1 MRSELLA
8 AEEKATALEAQQ
20 AKSVDELEQQFR
32 QEVET
37 LQEYL
42 KSQEKE
48 YIAEIERTRVGDLLR
63 ISQLNYVYA
72 TCQNKFR
79 LKFFNLS

>member
-8 AEEKATALEAQQ
+8 AEEKATALEAHQ

-37 LQEYL
+37 LQEFL

-63 ISQLNYVYA
+63 IKSM
-72 TCQNKFR
+72 
-79 LKFFNLS
+79 

>member
-20 AKSVDELEQQFR
+20 TKSVDELEQQFR
-32 QEVET
+32 QEIET

-48 YIAEIERTRVGDLLR
+48 YIAEIERTRVGDFLR
-63 ISQLNYVYA
+63 ISQLKA
-72 TCQNKFR
+72 CICHMSK
-79 LKFFNLS
+79 

>member
-32 QEVET
+32 QEMET
-37 LQEYL
+37 LQEFL

-63 ISQLNYVYA
+63 ISQLKA
-72 TCQNKFR
+72 CKGQNKFR
-79 LKFFNLS
+79 LKFFNLT

>member
-8 AEEKATALEAQQ
+8 AEEKATALEAHQ

-63 ISQLNYVYA
+63 IKSM
-72 TCQNKFR
+72 
-79 LKFFNLS
+79 

>member
-32 QEVET
+32 QEMET

-63 ISQLNYVYA
+63 ISQLKA
-72 TCQNKFR
+72 CICHMSK
-79 LKFFNLS
+79 

>member
-8 AEEKATALEAQQ
+8 AEEKAAALEAQQ
-20 AKSVDELEQQFR
+20 AKGVDELEQQFR
-32 QEVET
+32 QEMEM

-63 ISQLNYVYA
+63 ISQLKLVYV
-72 TCQNKFR
+72 TCQNEFR
-79 LKFFNLS
+79 LKF

>member
-20 AKSVDELEQQFR
+20 AKSVDELAQRFR
-32 QEVET
+32 QEMET
-37 LQEYL
+37 LQEFL

-63 ISQLNYVYA
+63 IGH
-72 TCQNKFR
+72 
-79 LKFFNLS
+79 LKACACHMSK

>member
-1 MRSELLA
+1 MRAELLA

-20 AKSVDELEQQFR
+20 AKSVDELEQLFR

-63 ISQLNYVYA
+63 ISQLKA
-72 TCQNKFR
+72 CICHMSK
-79 LKFFNLS
+79 

>member
-8 AEEKATALEAQQ
+8 AEEKATALETQQ

-63 ISQLNYVYA
+63 ISQLKACICYMS
-72 TCQNKFR
+72 K
-79 LKFFNLS
+79 

>member
-1 MRSELLA
+1 MRAELLA

-63 ISQLNYVYA
+63 ISQLKACICYMS
-72 TCQNKFR
+72 K
-79 LKFFNLS
+79 